1 MNGLQL
7 LILWCAQDA
16 SNPGNVTA
24 TLRNIMHGRMQP
36 IPEHVSP
43 ACADVI
49 TKALTRSGAR
59 RIKLDELADHPW
71 IRSRAQDFQ
80 QNQASSGSVNMPKE
94 VVPIVGC
101 SHASVKEGQP
111 DWLTSFRA
119 HVFKEG
125 R

>member
-1 MNGLQL
+1 M
-7 LILWCAQDA
+7 QDA

-36 IPEHVSP
+36 IPEYVSP

-49 TKALTRSGAR
+49 KKALTRSATK

-80 QNQASSGSVNMPKE
+80 KNQASSGIVNMPKE
-94 VVPIVGC
+94 VVPMMGC

-111 DWLTSFRA
+111 DWSTTLRA
-119 HVFKEG
+119 HAFKE
-125 R
+125 RRQSAENALC

>member
-1 MNGLQL
+1 M
-7 LILWCAQDA
+7 QDA

-36 IPEHVSP
+36 IPEYVSP

-49 TKALTRSGAR
+49 KKALTRSAAR
-59 RIKLDELADHPW
+59 RINLDELAGHPW

-80 QNQASSGSVNMPKE
+80 KNMTSSDNGNMLE
-94 VVPIVGC
+94 GVVPMTGC

-111 DWLTSFRA
+111 DWSASFRA
-119 HVFKEG
+119 HDFMKMCQGAENASC
-125 R
+125 